1 MNYKIVKNKKGTTL
15 IELMV
20 AMAIFSVL
28 MLATLD
34 IFKMVIEGQRN
45 AINSQNVQESM
56 RYALEVMSKEIRMAQ
71 KASVAECGVPAGSI
85 YAINA
90 AEDTL
95 YFKNKDSKCV
105 VYELINYRLQIT
117 RGVDS
122 GVITPSIIKL
132 SNLKFH
138 IVDAAGVQPRATISM
153 DAEISQGTRKQS
165 MKIQTTV
172 SSRHYE

>member
-1 MNYKIVKNKKGTTL
+1 MNYKIIKNKKGVTL
-15 IELMV
+15 IELIV

-45 AINSQNVQESM
+45 AIGSQDIQESM

-71 KASVAECGVPAGSI
+71 KVTDECGVTGNGI
-85 YAINA
+85 YAVSA
-90 AEDTL
+90 DRL

-105 VYELINYRLQIT
+105 IYELASDRLQIT
-117 RGVDS
+117 RGADL
-122 GVITPSIIKL
+122 GFITPSIIKL
-132 SNLKFH
+132 SNLKFNV
-138 IVDAAGVQPRATISM
+138 VDGASVQSRVTIST
-153 DAEISQGTRKQS
+153 DVEISKGTHKQS

>member
-1 MNYKIVKNKKGTTL
+1 M
-15 IELMV
+15 IELIV

-45 AINSQNVQESM
+45 AIGSQDIQESM

-71 KASVAECGVPAGSI
+71 KATDECGVTGSGI
-85 YAINA
+85 YAVSAGNDI
-90 AEDTL
+90 L

-105 VYELINYRLQIT
+105 IYELASDRLQIT
-117 RGVDS
+117 RGVDT

-132 SNLKFH
+132 SNLKFY
-138 IVDAAGVQPRATISM
+138 IVDGASVQSRVTIST
-153 DAEISQGTRKQS
+153 DVEISKGTHKQS